1 MLLTCI
7 LMLFIFFQTF
17 LRAVKDLTT
26 YAVNLFIETTPL
38 TLLTFYKIT
47 SVCRILKG
55 EIGINGF
62 KHFDENAFAVNA
74 QPSRI
79 CARAFLIKF
88 SDVLI
93 LNEV

>member
-1 MLLTCI
+1 MLLTRI

-17 LRAVKDLTT
+17 LRTVKDLTT
-26 YAVNLFIETTPL
+26 YAVNLLIEATPL
-38 TLLTFYKIT
+38 TLLTFYKVT

-55 EIGINGF
+55 EIGIDGF
-62 KHFDENAFAVNA
+62 KHLNENAFAVNA
-74 QPSRI
+74 EPSRI

>member
-1 MLLTCI
+1 MLLTRI
-7 LMLFIFFQTF
+7 LMLFILFQTF

-26 YAVNLFIETTPL
+26 YAQNLLIETTPL
-38 TLLTFYKIT
+38 TLFAFYKVT
-47 SVCRILKG
+47 SVCRVLKG

-74 QPSRI
+74 EPSRI
-79 CARAFLIKF
+79 CARTFLIKF